1 MRLIPTLNG
10 RGGGNQRRLLA
21 VVTVAAIVIFGL
33 ALASWIY
40 TSIGGDDS
48 GSAGQGTE
56 QHEGSEGVDRG
67 DAREVTSSVLTTMFS
82 WTPGTDRSPADAV
95 GRALPQLTGTARAN
109 AEATSGPVRPISQ
122 WSQWAEQKTLVVAT
136 APTETMTSVPISAG
150 PNTVTLFA
158 PVTQFL
164 QPVSGAA
171 TGYAKFTVR
180 VTLEQVSGH
189 WLVSNYTFTTIG

>member
-21 VVTVAAIVIFGL
+21 VVAVAAIVILGL
-33 ALASWIY
+33 ALASWIF

-48 GSAGQGTE
+48 SSQGTTE
-56 QHEGSEGVDRG
+56 QHEGNEGVDRG
-67 DAREVTSSVLTTMFS
+67 DAREVASSVLTTVFS
-82 WTPGTDRSPADAV
+82 WNPGTDRSPADAV
-95 GRALPQLTGTARAN
+95 GRALPQLTGTAREDAQ
-109 AEATSGPVRPISQ
+109 ATSGPVRPISQ
-122 WSQWAEQKTLVVAT
+122 WSQWAEQKILVVAT
-136 APTETMTSVPISAG
+136 APTETMRSVPIADG
-150 PNTVTLFA
+150 ADTVTLFA

-180 VTLEQVSGH
+180 VTLDKVSGH
-189 WLVSNYTFTTIG
+189 WLVSNYTYTTIG